1 VKALHSAAFLFLQT
15 AVLYLVFTALRGQ
28 SDRRAGAA
36 AIVVGAECAIY
47 AGNGF
52 RCPLTGLA
60 EDLGAE
66 SGQVTDIFLPDWLA
80 RNIANIYGPLYA
92 LGLLLHLRNLLRSR
106 AQASGGADEGG
117 IRAGAVLCSTRKRE
131 GDIDG

>member
-1 VKALHSAAFLFLQT
+1 MTARPSGVWSERVPTILHRPLYVGVKTVHSVAFIILQT
-15 AVLYLVFTALRGQ
+15 AILYLVYKGLRRE
-28 SDRRAGAA
+28 SDSKAA
-36 AIVVGAECAIY
+36 AAAVLVGGECAIY

-80 RNIANIYGPLYA
+80 RNIANIYAPLYVVA
-92 LGLLLHLRNLLRSR
+92 LILHGRNLRRRS
-106 AQASGGADEGG
+106 AN
-117 IRAGAVLCSTRKRE
+117 KP
-131 GDIDG
+131 